1 MKKVINVKPLNEIEL
16 QFEDGK
22 SLTLKF
28 DCEALTRF
36 NDIAKDFYKNKSIPE
51 MCAKVIYIGAKTIT
65 LEEARA
71 IVANLDISSIIEIIN
86 EFNESMGVSLDEV
99 KGEHAKKLMAQFLNS
114 K

>member
-28 DCEALTRF
+28 DCEALLRF
-36 NDIAKDFYKNKSIPE
+36 NDIAKDFYKDKSIPE
-51 MCAKVIYIGAKTIT
+51 ICAKVVYIGAKTIT

-71 IVANLDISSIIEIIN
+71 IVANLDPGSIMEIVS
-86 EFNESMGVSLDEV
+86 EFNESMGVSL
-99 KGEHAKKLMAQFLNS
+99 KGAQKEYAKKLMAQFLES